1 MTNNATISHYDEI
14 SAMLFNGTVQTGSGC
29 LLWADDKST
38 LYCVTAKHC
47 TCCTKSGN
55 EYDVKIKT
63 KVNGEIKEL
72 IIDSNKF
79 CSVSDDIAIY
89 IIKIDEYTKNIPYTQ
104 TSNLQKKP
112 NEIYINGYPLRNN
125 YVRTAIPAKFISN
138 DKETIYFNIE
148 SLDAF
153 GVERF
158 DEVNGISGS
167 GCYEV
172 RGGIVTFVGIENKA
186 LTRDVPFKELH
197 AISLDKI
204 NEILLMNDLP
214 VLPAPTPSYITVP
227 MGSYKTI
234 ERALTE
240 YNFRNKWVDLEIF
253 KTIKENVEHH
263 FGSNDVSLYLCGLS
277 GIGKTRGVL
286 QACELGKQANT
297 IYYNNYNE
305 FSTDKAKLRNHAITT
320 GEKFYI
326 VIDEVQFNHFTEL
339 NNEFEAL
346 KVYFKFIL
354 IGTMSKQQLNS
365 GHGNILSLN
374 LIEREDV
381 IKVISAQYP
390 SFSLEEQE
398 IIYSLSHNDLRLAVL
413 IARLYSNDKN
423 TPNNLDIPLSVSPS
437 SKLKDNYSSAE
448 SILNKTIE
456 QHKSSQPCEVDITSL
471 FNRLS
476 LFVDIGYKGVAGSEI
491 EVLSTFSNIK
501 KAYFQA
507 AIEYLT
513 NINLGILKVDYFEL
527 SPRALAKLAFE
538 QQGWNLIKYEI
549 EEFMDAIPNDLLRR
563 RFFDRVDE
571 CAMTKEV
578 NEALASWFQAKY
590 ATGLFANINHK
601 NASEIMMFIE
611 HSPQIGL
618 TWLKDGIVNESDNT
632 VKNFS
637 GWDGRRNV
645 IWTCEHL
652 ANFKEWFFDCEK
664 ILYKLAQNENEKG
677 ISNNSQGVWSGLF
690 SPILSNTEVPYND
703 RFELLMSRAL
713 QCTQEN
719 EKTMFYSAFSS
730 SLNIESGV
738 RLCPPQMV
746 GGVITPPHW
755 QPATLGEMIDILT
768 LFLDRTSADYEK
780 FSPVIKS
787 CIFEVLCNNI
797 LAFLPLRLLSQ
808 LKAAMGKI
816 FLNQDQKNQF
826 ITKLEWQIRIFKA
839 QDGECKDIVDEM
851 ELWIREL
858 QDLTLYGRANSLL
871 TRSAYSYGYSE
882 SEKLKWTTEV
892 ADLACEIFGSE
903 KKIDILTMIIQKESY
918 NNECMARL
926 GESIAKI
933 DCDTSLVEF
942 IVQVLKDNLSESF
955 VRGYFMGA
963 YSTHKKLPPNLLDV
977 LGEIKYIKP
986 DFALWATTIMNI
998 TLSGFCMILDL
1009 LNVAENIG
1017 CIENAKY
1024 KEWFCFLSNQQKL
1037 ELLSSLSKCENKL
1050 KYVFYFELCMGWMQ
1064 QGDNF
1069 DGIFVNA
1076 LETLERC
1083 LAESGKYEIYTVSQM
1098 LILFPPQYNDSVIEI
1113 MVSLFD
1119 FNESYSCVN
1128 PYVMEVI
1135 DHIQNE
1141 QNQKK
1146 IMDCL
1151 GEKLIDSEKSIKGPA
1166 LRGFFNRFSSDVIK
1180 EWIEI
1185 DRDNRAPLISYHL
1198 DAPSLENEVVSTLT
1212 ALILE
1217 RYPTDQIFKSFILG
1231 EYNLKVYSP
1240 KDYYDKKTEWFSLLS
1255 KYENS
1260 PNKLLQR
1267 WAVYEKGRIEQ
1278 ICKDHENDMA
1288 ERSRYE

>member
-1 MTNNATISHYDEI
+1 MTNSATTNHYDEI
-14 SAMLFNGTVQTGSGC
+14 SALLFNGTVQTGSGC

-47 TCCTKSGN
+47 TCCMESGN

-63 KVNGEIKEL
+63 KVNGEMKEL
-72 IIDSNKF
+72 SVISNKI
-79 CSVSDDIAIY
+79 CSTFDDIAIY

-104 TSNLQKKP
+104 TSNLLKKP

-125 YVRTAIPAKFISN
+125 SVRSAIPAKFISN
-138 DKETIYFNIE
+138 NKEMICLSVE
-148 SLDAF
+148 SLDAY
-153 GVERF
+153 GIERF

-172 RGGIVTFVGIENKA
+172 GGGIVKFVGIENEA
-186 LTRDVPFKELH
+186 ITCDVPFKELH
-197 AISLDKI
+197 AISIDKI
-204 NEILLMNDLP
+204 NEVISMKGFP
-214 VLPAPTPSYITVP
+214 ALPAPTPSYITVP
-227 MGSYKTI
+227 LGSYKTI

-240 YNFRNKWVDLEIF
+240 YNFRNQWVDLEIF
-253 KTIKENVEHH
+253 ETIKENVEHH
-263 FGSNDVSLYLCGLS
+263 FVSSNVSLYLCGLS

-286 QACELGKQANT
+286 QACELGKQSNT

-305 FSTDKAKLRNHAITT
+305 FSTDKANLRNHAITT

-354 IGTMSKQQLNS
+354 IGTMSKQQLNN
-365 GHGNILSLN
+365 GHGNILYLN

-390 SFSLEEQE
+390 SFSSEEQE

-423 TPNNLDIPLSVSPS
+423 TPSNLAIPLSVLPS
-437 SKLKDNYSSAE
+437 SRLNDNYSSAE

-476 LFVDIGYKGVAGSEI
+476 LFVDIGYKGVAESEI
-491 EVLSTFSNIK
+491 EALAAFSNIK
-501 KAYFQA
+501 KAYFKS
-507 AIEYLT
+507 AIDYLT
-513 NINLGILKVDYFEL
+513 NINLGISKVDYFEL

-538 QQGWNLIKYEI
+538 QQGWYSIKYEI
-549 EEFMDAIPNDLLRR
+549 EEFMESIPNDLVRR

-571 CAMTKEV
+571 CEMTKEV

-590 ATGLFANINHK
+590 ASGVLANINRK

-611 HSPQIGL
+611 HSPQTGL

-632 VKNFS
+632 IKNFF

-645 IWTCEHL
+645 VWTCEHL

-664 ILYKLAQNENEKG
+664 ILYKLAQNENENG

-690 SPILSNTEVPYND
+690 SPILSNTEVPYKD

-755 QPATLGEMIDILT
+755 LPATLGEMIDILT

-797 LAFLPLRLLSQ
+797 LAFLSLRLLSQ

-826 ITKLEWQIRIFKA
+826 ITKLEWQIRIFKK
-839 QDGECKDIVDEM
+839 QDNECKDIINDI
-851 ELWIREL
+851 ELWIWEL
-858 QDLTLYGRANSLL
+858 QDTTLVGRINSFL
-871 TRSAYSYGYSE
+871 TRGAYSYGYSD
-882 SEKLKWTTEV
+882 SEKLKWSKEME
-892 ADLACEIFGSE
+892 DLASEIFTSN
-903 KKIDILTMIIQKESY
+903 KKIDTLMKIAQNENAK
-918 NNECMARL
+918 NECMTRL
-926 GESIAKI
+926 GESIANI
-933 DCDTSLVEF
+933 DCETSLMEF
-942 IVQVLKDNLSESF
+942 IVQVLRDNLSESF
-955 VRGYFMGA
+955 VRGYFMGV
-963 YSTHKKLPPNLLDV
+963 YSTHKKLPQKLLNV
-977 LGEIKYIKP
+977 LGEIKCTKP
-986 DFALWATTIMNI
+986 DFTLWATTMMNI

-1017 CIENAKY
+1017 YIENVKY

-1050 KYVFYFELCMGWMQ
+1050 KYVFYFKLCMGWMQ
-1064 QGDNF
+1064 QGDDF
-1069 DGIFVNA
+1069 DGIFVDA

-1166 LRGFFNRFSSDVIK
+1166 FRGFFNRFSFDVIK

-1185 DRDNRAPLISYHL
+1185 DCDNRAPLISYHL

-1212 ALILE
+1212 AIILE
-1217 RYPTDQIFKSFILG
+1217 GYPTDQTFKSFILG
-1231 EYNLKVYSP
+1231 GYNLKAYAP
-1240 KDYYDKKTEWFSLLS
+1240 KDYYDKKAEWLSLLS

-1267 WAVYEKGRIEQ
+1267 WAVYEKVRIEQ

-1288 ERSRYE
+1288 KMARYE